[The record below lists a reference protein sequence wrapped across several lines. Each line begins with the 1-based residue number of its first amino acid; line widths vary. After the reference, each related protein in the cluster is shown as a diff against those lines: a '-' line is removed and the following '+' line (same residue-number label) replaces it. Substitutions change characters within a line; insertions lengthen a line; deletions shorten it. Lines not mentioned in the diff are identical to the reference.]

1 MSSAIEL
8 CEAQSFK
15 ASSRPDSTPKTIDY
29 GFSEDNQTDPTQND
43 SASLLQH
50 EKIEAKGAEQWH
62 PTVNKN
68 QDQPSAFTDPPQE
81 NSTIVKLQ
89 IPMGT
94 WLGFHDR
101 DPPLMAKI
109 VACDLEKNS
118 YIFTNRE
125 GIKMRELTVPQLV
138 ALIDRDM
145 IDILERRTNFRE
157 TISQL
162 SQQQERIDRSPQ

>member
-1 MSSAIEL
+1 
-8 CEAQSFK
+8 
-15 ASSRPDSTPKTIDY
+15 
-29 GFSEDNQTDPTQND
+29 
-43 SASLLQH
+43 
-50 EKIEAKGAEQWH
+50 
-62 PTVNKN
+62 
-68 QDQPSAFTDPPQE
+68 
-81 NSTIVKLQ
+81 
-89 IPMGT
+89 
-94 WLGFHDR
+94 
-101 DPPLMAKI
+101 

>member
-1 MSSAIEL
+1 
-8 CEAQSFK
+8 
-15 ASSRPDSTPKTIDY
+15 
-29 GFSEDNQTDPTQND
+29 
-43 SASLLQH
+43 LQH
-50 EKIEAKGAEQWH
+50 EQTEVKGTEQWR
-62 PTVNKN
+62 PTLNKN

-89 IPMGT
+89 IPIGT